1 MPRLLSALEP
11 EVVVSASLVEGSVE
25 GVSKRMGMGRGDK
38 PPSWPPDLKCGS
50 VTTLMVSYLVGWRL
64 VAVSGINVES

>member
-25 GVSKRMGMGRGDK
+25 GVSKRMGMGRGNE

-50 VTTLMVSYLVGWRL
+50 DRFDSFVPNGLEASCSFRY
-64 VAVSGINVES
+64 